1 MDTATVRAASPL
13 WKLLD
18 SRGIGCRVGILRGR
32 MLHADFLITIDGA
45 LERGTKSGR
54 INTGPLT
61 TLSLVLVALENFPY
75 AIMWSFPIAY
85 LSRKER

>member
-1 MDTATVRAASPL
+1 MGLDVASG
-13 WKLLD
+13 
-18 SRGIGCRVGILRGR
+18 SFEVECYT
-32 MLHADFLITIDGA
+32 ADFLITIDGA